1 MATSS
6 MSSAG
11 RPLVFAASPICDRIR
26 SRFSAICSTPE
37 TSIVARKRQGQPSI
51 NYFTRHPPGS
61 WAEQIIMKRLSLLT
75 TCLLVLACSGVFAQG
90 KIDLQPSDTVL
101 SILQKNIGLTV
112 ELRMKSGEK
121 IGGKVEKVGDKLVHI
136 SQLTGAEFFDAAVD
150 TAEVAAVIVRTKTK

>member
-1 MATSS
+1 
-6 MSSAG
+6 
-11 RPLVFAASPICDRIR
+11 
-26 SRFSAICSTPE
+26 
-37 TSIVARKRQGQPSI
+37 
-51 NYFTRHPPGS
+51 
-61 WAEQIIMKRLSLLT
+61 MKRLSLLT
-75 TCLLVLACSGVFAQG
+75 TCILVLACSGVFAQG